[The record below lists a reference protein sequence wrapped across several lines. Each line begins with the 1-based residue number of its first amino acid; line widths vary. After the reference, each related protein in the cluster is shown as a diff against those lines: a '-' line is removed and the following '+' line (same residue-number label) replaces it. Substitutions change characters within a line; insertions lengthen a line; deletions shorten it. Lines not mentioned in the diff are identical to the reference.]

1 MTAKQIR
8 IAASIESAMQ
18 PLIRADKDN
27 VAILVGMSEH
37 MTDFKHILD
46 TAQPGVVDELCQR
59 YPGFYRY
66 AKVLENIAGAI
77 QSGAI
82 KGPR

>member
-8 IAASIESAMQ
+8 IAASIDSAMQ
-18 PLIRADKDN
+18 PLIRAGKDD
-27 VAILVGMSEH
+27 VAILVGMGEH
-37 MTDFKHILD
+37 MADFKHILD
-46 TAQPGVVDELCQR
+46 TGQPGVMDELCQR

-66 AKVLENIAGAI
+66 AKLLENIASAI

-82 KGPR
+82 KVPR

>member
-8 IAASIESAMQ
+8 TATRIDSAMQ
-18 PLIRADKDN
+18 PLLRAGKDD
-27 VAILVGMSEH
+27 VAILTGMSDH
-37 MTDFKHILD
+37 MADFKDLID
-46 TAQPGVVDELCQR
+46 TAKPGVMDELCQR

-66 AKVLENIAGAI
+66 AKVLERIAGAI

-82 KGPR
+82 KVPR

>member
-8 IAASIESAMQ
+8 IAASIDSAMQ
-18 PLIRADKDN
+18 PLIRNGKDD
-27 VAILVGMSEH
+27 VAILAEMGEH

-46 TAQPGVVDELCQR
+46 TAQPGVMDELCQR

-82 KGPR
+82 KVPR

>member
-1 MTAKQIR
+1 MTGKQIR
-8 IAASIESAMQ
+8 IAIRIDTAMQ
-18 PLIRADKDN
+18 PLLRAGKDD
-27 VAILVGMSEH
+27 VAILMGMSDH
-37 MTDFKHILD
+37 MIEFKELID
-46 TAQPGVVDELCQR
+46 TAKPGVMDELCQR

-82 KGPR
+82 KVPR

>member
-1 MTAKQIR
+1 MTAKHIR
-8 IAASIESAMQ
+8 IAASIDSAMQ
-18 PLIRADKDN
+18 PLICAGKDD
-27 VAILVGMSEH
+27 VAILAGMGEH

-46 TAQPGVVDELCQR
+46 TAQPGVMDELCQR

-82 KGPR
+82 KVPR